1 MPHALATIIDAAFE
15 DRANITPQTAGEV
28 RQAVESALHLLDAGK
43 ARVAEKIPGK
53 TGPDSWTGQSMAEE
67 GRAAVVPPQ
76 RHACHSRRPLRRHL
90 V

>member
-15 DRANITPQTAGEV
+15 DRANITPKTAGDV

-43 ARVAEKIPGK
+43 ARVAEKIRRQDRPGR
-53 TGPDSWTGQSMAEE
+53 WTGQSMAEE
-67 GRAAVVPPQ
+67 GRAAVLPPQ
-76 RHACHSRRPLRRHL
+76 RHDRHPRRPRRRHL